1 MTVEPCDRS
10 RNATEDDLMRNKL
23 VYIINIKTMISSCPQ
38 SIEPFG
44 KCIGNRLFGIL
55 IHPCGNPDRNNRNYN
70 ACDSY
75 RQIEVNRVRLSIR
88 TDKMSERNESC
99 KAGNNRQKYQ
109 RKSHSQRTLMR
120 ATRCRF
126 QVSVRCAMIRMGACP
141 GRLGPPEDAVVEA
154 EHIEGGHCGDYCHHP
169 THCRAILEAGSQNL
183 IF

>member
-1 MTVEPCDRS
+1 
-10 RNATEDDLMRNKL
+10 
-23 VYIINIKTMISSCPQ
+23 MISNCPQ

-75 RQIEVNRVRLSIR
+75 RQIEVNRVRLPIR

-126 QVSVRCAMIRMGACP
+126 QVSVRCAMIRMGACLGAARP
-141 GRLGPPEDAVVEA
+141 PRRCRSRGGTYRRRSLRRLLSSPNPLQGY
-154 EHIEGGHCGDYCHHP
+154 I
-169 THCRAILEAGSQNL
+169 GSRQPKSHLLRRNRRTEEYRQWRDRQSGMSSE
-183 IF
+183 

>member
-88 TDKMSERNESC
+88 TDKMSERNEPCTTS
-99 KAGNNRQKYQ
+99 NNRQKHQ

-120 ATRCRF
+120 GVMSMKLFIFFA
-126 QVSVRCAMIRMGACP
+126 
-141 GRLGPPEDAVVEA
+141 PEDAVVEA

>member
-1 MTVEPCDRS
+1 MCQCTAKEYVCILLYLTALQTTDLVACCVGCPCQEIKESIHYMTVEPCDRS

-88 TDKMSERNESC
+88 TDKMSERNEPCTTS
-99 KAGNNRQKYQ
+99 NNR
-109 RKSHSQRTLMR
+109 
-120 ATRCRF
+120 
-126 QVSVRCAMIRMGACP
+126 
-141 GRLGPPEDAVVEA
+141 
-154 EHIEGGHCGDYCHHP
+154 
-169 THCRAILEAGSQNL
+169 
-183 IF
+183 